1 MTIALPST
9 PYWRKARPEFLD
21 MGVDQAPSTG
31 LGVDQRLERLGSR
44 WALTV
49 ELPLVREGPAWLDWQ
64 VAMLQARSQ
73 GASYPWPQPG
83 LITNTPSP
91 GSPVIAGAGQTGSTL
106 NISGVGFGYQVR
118 KGQFL
123 SVTKGARSY
132 LHQCMALTSASAGAM
147 AVPIY
152 PMLRASPDNGSAVEL
167 VAPLIVGKITFENLS
182 WDHEAHPFL
191 WPKFRIAER
200 A

>member
-1 MTIALPST
+1 MTISLPST
-9 PYWRKARPEFLD
+9 PIWRSAVPEFID

-31 LGVDQRLERLGSR
+31 AGVDQRLERLGSR
-44 WALTV
+44 WALSV
-49 ELPLVREGPAWLDWQ
+49 ELPPVKEGAAWLEWQ

-83 LITNTPSP
+83 LVTNTPSV
-91 GSPVIAGAGQTGSTL
+91 GAPVIAGAGQTGSTL
-106 NISGVGFGYQVR
+106 NLSGVGSGYQVK

-123 SVTKGARSY
+123 SVIKAARRY
-132 LHQCMALTSASAGAM
+132 LYQCTGPTGETGGAM

-152 PMLRASPDNGSAVEL
+152 PLLRASPDNGSAVEL
-167 VAPLIVGKITFENLS
+167 VAPLIVGRITFENLT
-182 WDHEAHPFL
+182 WNHETHAYVSPR
-191 WPKFRIAER
+191 FRIAER

>member
-1 MTIALPST
+1 MTIALPTT
-9 PYWRKARPEFLD
+9 PTWRKASPEFID

-44 WALTV
+44 WALSV
-49 ELPLVREGPAWLDWQ
+49 ELPPIKEGVAWLDWQ
-64 VAMLQARSQ
+64 VAMLLARSQ
-73 GASYPWPQPG
+73 GASYRWPQPG
-83 LITNTPSP
+83 LVTNTPSA

-132 LHQCMALTSASAGAM
+132 LYQCTTLTSASGGAM

-167 VAPLIVGKITFENLS
+167 VAPLIVGKITSENLT
-182 WDHEAHPFL
+182 WEHEFNPFL
-191 WPKFRIAER
+191 TPKFRIAER